1 MNETI
6 LMIMLVAIMIFFF
19 IFGMVGYEKNKKRL
33 ASEMSETAEN
43 QSENSGEH

>member
-33 ASEMSETAEN
+33 ASETGEAADS
-43 QSENSGEH
+43 QSDNSAGH